1 MIKGKLVR
9 VRWTKNYPTAH
20 NHVAIGIVEEE
31 TFSCLC
37 LVCRTYHFGSFVG
50 GKRGVVHGEKCRR
63 LIPWMRI
70 EIIHELPSG
79 TDWDVEA
86 GFNERGD
93 CILLNEEKTV
103 ITRLWADD
111 NQP

>member
-1 MIKGKLVR
+1 V
-9 VRWTKNYPTAH
+9 KNYPSAH

-31 TFSCLC
+31 TPVYLR

-50 GKRGVVHGEKCRR
+50 GKKGVVQGEKCRR
-63 LIPWMRI
+63 LIPWSRI
-70 EIIHELPSG
+70 EVIHELPSG

-93 CILLNEEKTV
+93 CVLLNEAETF
-103 ITRLWADD
+103 ITRVWADD
-111 NQP
+111 NES